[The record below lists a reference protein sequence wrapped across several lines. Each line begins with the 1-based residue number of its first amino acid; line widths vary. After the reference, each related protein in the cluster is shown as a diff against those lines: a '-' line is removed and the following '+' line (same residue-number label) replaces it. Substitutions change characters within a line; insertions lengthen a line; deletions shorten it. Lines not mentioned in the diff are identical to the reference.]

1 MSRTRRAFLS
11 ATAAAG
17 AALYLG
23 AREVVTAP
31 PDSPNVLLVVIDTLR
46 ADHVYGAR
54 ARTPNIDALAAEGI
68 HFTRTFP
75 EAMPTVPARNSIL
88 SGRRMFP
95 FRDWEYHQGLLHKPG
110 WEPLERIDGAFT
122 TVLRRAGW
130 WTGYVTDNPFL
141 GFSAPYEPL
150 RRSFHRFIRHGGQVG
165 GREGPVDAATLR
177 HWLHPA
183 TRDAGKTERVRRYI
197 ANADY
202 WQDERRSFA
211 ANVFGSA
218 VDVLPEAARRQ
229 PFALVVDTFEPHEP
243 WTPPRRYSRLYG
255 DPEYAGPEPA
265 MLAYARVKDWLEPEE
280 TELVLE
286 RLRVLYAAEVTMTD
300 RWLGALLERLHELNL
315 ERDTIVVL
323 ISDHGI
329 QLGDHGWTGK
339 ISIALHPELIQVP
352 LVIVHPERL
361 RAGQRS
367 AYYASTHDLARTI
380 LSMAGVSAPPRMA
393 GADLSALFGGREPPP
408 RAFAYG
414 GYSDSHF
421 LRDERWAYM
430 SKNDGEHAQLFDL
443 EADPRELRDVALE
456 HPDLVAELRAT
467 VEERAGG
474 PFEAYT

>member
-1 MSRTRRAFLS
+1 
-11 ATAAAG
+11 
-17 AALYLG
+17 
-23 AREVVTAP
+23 
-31 PDSPNVLLVVIDTLR
+31 
-46 ADHVYGAR
+46 
-54 ARTPNIDALAAEGI
+54 
-68 HFTRTFP
+68 
-75 EAMPTVPARNSIL
+75 
-88 SGRRMFP
+88 
-95 FRDWEYHQGLLHKPG
+95 
-110 WEPLERIDGAFT
+110 
-122 TVLRRAGW
+122 
-130 WTGYVTDNPFL
+130 
-141 GFSAPYEPL
+141 EPL

-218 VDVLPEAARRQ
+218 VDVLSEAARRR

-380 LSMAGVSAPPRMA
+380 LSMAGVSAAPRMA

-474 PFEAYT
+474 PLQAYT